1 MQPDRL
7 SNSRPIRDRTDLIP
21 MDVSQASYQI
31 IADLLASRT
40 GQHLTESRRWR
51 IGTALAGVFREH
63 GISNVDQLVCL
74 LDEPR
79 RRSHDHDLATEVVE
93 ALLNNETYFFR
104 DKPTFDQIPEDILPE
119 LARRRAQTRRLSI
132 WCAGCST
139 GQEVHS
145 LAMLFE
151 DQKERWDGWTIDI
164 LGTDISHR
172 AIRAARTGLY
182 SQFEVQRGLG
192 VAQMLRHFEETPAG
206 WQIRDHVRHITRF
219 QQHNV
224 LTEPP
229 ARARFDLILCRNVL
243 LYFTQGTREAA
254 FQRLSGAM
262 TNDGF
267 LMLGAGE
274 TVVGQTSA
282 FHPSTGRLSVYE
294 RRENQADFTFH

>member
-1 MQPDRL
+1 ME
-7 SNSRPIRDRTDLIP
+7 
-21 MDVSQASYQI
+21 VSQASYQI
-31 IADLLASRT
+31 IADLLAART

-51 IGTALAGVFREH
+51 VPTALAGIFREH

-79 RRSHDHDLATEVVE
+79 RRTSDHDLATEVVE

-104 DKPTFDQIPEDILPE
+104 DKPAFDQIPEDILPE
-119 LARRRAQTRRLSI
+119 LARRREHTKRISI

-151 DQKERWDGWTIDI
+151 DQKDRWAGWTIDI
-164 LGTDISHR
+164 LGTDVSHR

-192 VAQMLRHFEETPAG
+192 VAQMLRHFDETPDG
-206 WQIRDHVRHITRF
+206 WQIRDHVRGITRF
-219 QQHNV
+219 QQHNI

-229 ARARFDLILCRNVL
+229 GRQRFDLVLCRNVL
-243 LYFTQGTREAA
+243 LYFERENRETA
-254 FQRLSGAM
+254 FRRLSAALAR
-262 TNDGF
+262 DGF

-274 TVVGQTSA
+274 TVIGQT
-282 FHPSTGRLSVYE
+282 R
-294 RRENQADFTFH
+294 DFTPSPKRMSIYELREATEPVNAIAAR

>member
-1 MQPDRL
+1 ME
-7 SNSRPIRDRTDLIP
+7 
-21 MDVSQASYQI
+21 VSQASYQI
-31 IADLLASRT
+31 IADLLAART

-51 IGTALAGVFREH
+51 VPTALAGIFREH

-79 RRSHDHDLATEVVE
+79 RRTSDHDLATEVVE

-104 DKPTFDQIPEDILPE
+104 DKPAFDQIPEDILPE
-119 LARRRAQTRRLSI
+119 LARRREHTKRISI

-151 DQKERWDGWTIDI
+151 DQKDRWAGWTIDI
-164 LGTDISHR
+164 LGTDVSHR

-192 VAQMLRHFEETPAG
+192 VAQMLRHFDETPDG
-206 WQIRDHVRHITRF
+206 WQIRDHVRGITRF
-219 QQHNV
+219 QQHNI

-229 ARARFDLILCRNVL
+229 GRQRFDLVLCRNVL
-243 LYFTQGTREAA
+243 LYFERENRETA
-254 FQRLSGAM
+254 FRRLSGALAR
-262 TNDGF
+262 DGF

-274 TVVGQTSA
+274 TVIGQT
-282 FHPSTGRLSVYE
+282 R
-294 RRENQADFTFH
+294 DFTPSPKRMSIYELREATEPVNAITAR